1 MWVALVIIL
10 IILGAAAAVRL
21 NVVGVVI
28 ISLVGFASASVLGW
42 FLSYPF
48 LTSLSVAFGCSAAIQ
63 VGFFAGLL
71 AQVWIGVRS
80 PEMDKHDLP
89 TGKADVAAQ
98 QR

>member
-1 MWVALVIIL
+1 MWVALVIIP
-10 IILGAAAAVRL
+10 IILGAAAAMRL
-21 NVVGVVI
+21 NVVGMAI
-28 ISLVGFASASVLGW
+28 ISLVGFVSASVLGW
-42 FLSYPF
+42 SLSYPF

-71 AQVWIGVRS
+71 AKVWFGVRS